1 MNTDVVYLSNKFEG
15 AWRDGLIGK
24 VFVTQ
29 EWRLEFEFP
38 KTHIKKLTRHYV
50 CNLSSGK
57 WREKWIDL
65 WSQLAD
71 QLANQWSWS
80 FRERPY
86 LSNEIE

>member
-38 KTHIKKLTRHYV
+38 KTHIKNWLGTVSVTSALESEEK
-50 CNLSSGK
+50 SG
-57 WREKWIDL
+57 
-65 WSQLAD
+65 
-71 QLANQWSWS
+71 
-80 FRERPY
+80 
-86 LSNEIE
+86 